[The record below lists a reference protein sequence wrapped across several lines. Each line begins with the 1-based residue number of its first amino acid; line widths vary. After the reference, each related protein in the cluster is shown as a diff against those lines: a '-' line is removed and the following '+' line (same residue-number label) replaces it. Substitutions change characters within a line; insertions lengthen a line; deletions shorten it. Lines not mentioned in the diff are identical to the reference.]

1 MSQDALPPDPFAGDP
16 QDPARS
22 LDDLADVDEIEP
34 LTPEERAEIVEDL
47 GDLAM
52 YQALLEG
59 RGVRGVVVDC
69 ADCGDQHFHEWDL
82 LRASLRQL
90 LDEGQMRKHEP
101 AFAPDPGDYVTW
113 EYCRGYAD
121 ATLNT
126 G

>member
-1 MSQDALPPDPFAGDP
+1 VSQDALPPDPFAGDP